1 MQALP
6 VEAYSRMPLPWQP
19 SVLSDVPEGMHGEAL
34 LQAMTARG
42 CCPESCELVIAR
54 RPCEFGCY
62 ECDESLRYDVDAF
75 QHRKA
80 CRFLSWGF

>member
-42 CCPESCELVIAR
+42 CCPESCELVIAH
-54 RPCEFGCY
+54 RPCEFGR
-62 ECDESLRYDVDAF
+62 EPLSYDVDAF

-80 CRFLSWGF
+80 CGFLSWGF